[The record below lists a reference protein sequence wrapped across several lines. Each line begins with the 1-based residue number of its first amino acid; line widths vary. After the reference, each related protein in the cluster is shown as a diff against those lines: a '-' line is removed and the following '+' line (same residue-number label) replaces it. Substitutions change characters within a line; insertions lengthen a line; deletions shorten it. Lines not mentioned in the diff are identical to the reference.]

1 MKYIL
6 LFSLALLLYGV
17 QLQAQLNPN
26 TMQDCIGAP
35 ALCFSRYELPITF
48 RGQGQV
54 HELASLVASDT
65 TFCLENEENNSAW
78 FKFEV
83 ATAGDVVFSLE
94 PSALDDYDFA
104 IFNLTG
110 YTCAD
115 IVSGAAPYVRCSY
128 ALTQGTNTGLAYD
141 SVGISAAANGNR
153 FLSPLSVDSGEIYYI
168 MIDNFTRNGGGFV
181 LDFTGSTASTD
192 YCDSIVFLMDD
203 IEQVESLKV
212 FSMYPNPTDQT
223 VNVTLPYHAQLIEV
237 VDLSGKVFL
246 RHGNVL
252 AGEEVTIDA
261 SHLPEGL
268 YLVKVAH
275 AKGIATQKLQVL
287 H

>member
-6 LFSLALLLYGV
+6 LFPLALLWHSL
-17 QLQAQLNPN
+17 QLQAQIDP
-26 TMQDCIGAP
+26 TTIQDCIGAP
-35 ALCFSRYELPITF
+35 ALCFSRYEVPITF
-48 RGQGQV
+48 RGQGKV
-54 HELASLVASDT
+54 HELDSLVAFDT
-65 TFCLENEENNSAW
+65 TFCLHNEENNSTW

-83 ATAGDVVFSLE
+83 ATAGDVVFSIE

-128 ALTQGTNTGLAYD
+128 AFTQGTNTGLAYD
-141 SVGISAAANGNR
+141 SVGVSAAENGNR
-153 FLSPLSVDSGEIYYI
+153 FLSPLSVDSGEIYYVI
-168 MIDNFTRNGGGFV
+168 IDNFTRNGGGFV
-181 LDFTGSTASTD
+181 LDFTGSTASTT
-192 YCDSIVFLMDD
+192 YCDSIVFLMND
-203 IEQVESLKV
+203 IEQVEPMGM
-212 FSMYPNPTDQT
+212 FSMYPNPTNHSVSIT
-223 VNVTLPYHAQLIEV
+223 SLRHAELIEII
-237 VDLSGKVFL
+237 DLSGKVVL

-252 AGEEVTIDA
+252 AGEEVSFDT

-268 YLVKVAH
+268 YLVKLAH
-275 AKGIATQKLQVL
+275 SNVIATQKLQVL